1 VADVTVDAVLLGR
14 AIAAARSE
22 KGMKRREL
30 ANAARV
36 SYPYLSELENGSKQ
50 GSTQKIGQIAEALGM
65 TPSQLL
71 ARAESLALAESSG
84 PEPDAVSAVVPSAG
98 ALGWTSAAASPAN
111 LMASAAL
118 ASEAPMR
125 SLRPIGRAAVGQEDV
140 VVERV
145 TRIIRAEIEQ
155 WLDAE
160 LEPVVRQHVREVM
173 RPGG

>member
-1 VADVTVDAVLLGR
+1 MAESMVDAVLLGR
-14 AIAAARSE
+14 AIAATRTE
-22 KGMKRREL
+22 QGMKRGEL
-30 ANAARV
+30 AKAAGV
-36 SYPYLSELENGSKQ
+36 SYPYLSELENGTKQ

-71 ARAESLALAESSG
+71 ARAESLALGNASG
-84 PEPDAVSAVVPSAG
+84 PVPTAVSATAPVTGS
-98 ALGWTSAAASPAN
+98 LGWTSAVSSRAN
-111 LMASAAL
+111 LMASTQEVG
-118 ASEAPMR
+118 EAPMR
-125 SLRPIGRAAVGQEDV
+125 SLPPIGRTAVGQEDV

-145 TRIIRAEIEQ
+145 TRIVRAAIEQ